1 MPGLSGSSLGQY
13 KADNV
18 SSVSHSRTSVPWF
31 WKHPMEGRYGISDL
45 VGWGWLL
52 KFQEPRSREHSRAL
66 QKQMLTHDQAKLTA
80 PTSEGT
86 AMSSLGLYYSY
97 TVQLTCLKIP
107 LRASLCWQ
115 RKSKTGI
122 GLVKEKPGFLSGF
135 CHWLATWPLPLLP
148 INGEDTCPTSKGRD
162 NQML

>member
-1 MPGLSGSSLGQY
+1 
-13 KADNV
+13 
-18 SSVSHSRTSVPWF
+18 
-31 WKHPMEGRYGISDL
+31 MEGRYGISDL

-115 RKSKTGI
+115 RKVQNRNRFSKGKTWI
-122 GLVKEKPGFLSGF
+122 PIWLLSLTSYMTSPIVTHQCGRYLPHF
-135 CHWLATWPLPLLP
+135 KGKRQSNALMLNWLAGKSCLSSFKL
-148 INGEDTCPTSKGRD
+148 S
-162 NQML
+162 